1 MAAGLT
7 AQDSKNVFFKGLSL
21 YLESDEKR
29 GNIKG
34 EFYVEDM
41 LELYKVQYRELTTN
55 YRSIIGSYGA
65 RGLPNKNEAQN

>member
-41 LELYKVQYRELTTN
+41 LELYKVQGTDNELWKHNWKLWSPGIT
-55 YRSIIGSYGA
+55 
-65 RGLPNKNEAQN
+65 Q